1 MSKETVYSIVFV
13 LDESGSM
20 RIMDDEPWQSINMF
34 VETQKKVGKFNFT
47 LLFFNS
53 DVRFIYKNLESDKI
67 PVLKTD
73 DYNPIGMTSLNDA
86 IGQGIIY
93 QKSQT
98 LENVIFVILTDG
110 LENSSKE
117 FSKSSVKQLIE
128 KMETLHKWKF
138 IYLAANQDAFL
149 SGKNIGI
156 STTQTFDYNPA
167 GLSGIMRC
175 VSDSVSRT
183 ISGETKIKDFTLMET
198 QKTIIYK

>member
-1 MSKETVYSIVFV
+1 MSIETVYSIVFV

-20 RIMDDEPWQSINMF
+20 RMMGDEPWQSINMF
-34 VETQKKVGKFNFT
+34 VETQKKVGKFNFS

-67 PVLKTD
+67 PVLKAD
-73 DYNPIGMTSLNDA
+73 DYNPRGMTALNDA

-110 LENSSKE
+110 FENSSKE
-117 FSKSSVKQLIE
+117 FTSFLIKQMIE
-128 KMETLHKWKF
+128 KMETLHEWKF

-156 STTQTFDYNPA
+156 STAQTFDYNPK

-175 VSDSVSRT
+175 VSECVSRA
-183 ISGETKIKDFTLMET
+183 ISGETKIKDIKLLET
-198 QKTIIYK
+198 Q